1 MGGVRKLVSCVEI
14 VDLSA
19 LLNYYEFYTVQLHIE
34 PVMLHEQ
41 TGPQFSGGVLLSSQA
56 GEEWLS
62 LREAAELLG
71 MHPATV
77 RLWADRHELPSRRT
91 SGGHRRFRRADI
103 EARLRQEAEPK
114 PDPSAQV
121 LIQSLLGRVRLA
133 FTDGTLSTLP
143 WYQHF
148 DETVRDAYR
157 HLGRRL
163 LDLLRRA
170 LSHETDKE
178 TLQREAMELG
188 TEYGTITSRSHV
200 SVADAVRAFLYFHTL
215 VDEGILQLAEVR
227 GAREQ
232 DIPWV
237 ESLYQV
243 QAITNEILPALIE
256 AAHSFPHEQEASAP
270 PQHS

>member
-1 MGGVRKLVSCVEI
+1 
-14 VDLSA
+14 
-19 LLNYYEFYTVQLHIE
+19 
-34 PVMLHEQ
+34 
-41 TGPQFSGGVLLSSQA
+41 LSSQA

-103 EARLRQEAEPK
+103 EARLRQETEPK
-114 PDPSAQV
+114 PDPAVQV

-148 DETVRDAYR
+148 DETVREAYR

-170 LSHETDKE
+170 LSRETDRE
-178 TLQREAMELG
+178 TLQREAIELG

-200 SVADAVRAFLYFHTL
+200 SVADTVRAFLYFHTL
-215 VDEGILQLAEVR
+215 VDEGILQLPEVR

-232 DIPWV
+232 DIPWI

-243 QAITNEILPALIE
+243 QFITNEILPALIE
-256 AAHSFPHEQEASAP
+256 AAEHLPQEQEASAP
-270 PQHS
+270 PQRS